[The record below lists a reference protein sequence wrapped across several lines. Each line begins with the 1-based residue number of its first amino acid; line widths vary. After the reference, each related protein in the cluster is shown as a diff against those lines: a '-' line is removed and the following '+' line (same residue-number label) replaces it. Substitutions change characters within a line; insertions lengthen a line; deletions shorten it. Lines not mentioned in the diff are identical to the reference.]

1 MNSRTIK
8 LLEYNR
14 ILEMLAEQ
22 AGSELTKERI
32 SKLEPM
38 THLHAIQ
45 DAQTETT
52 EAVSVILYKGNI
64 PVGAFPDLSRIL
76 KMARKG
82 RVLNMREL
90 LQVRVCLQIAREV
103 KTFLTEDVPEIPT
116 LQEIGNLLE
125 RVDELEKDIDR
136 CVLSED
142 EMADSA
148 SPELKRI
155 RKEIRNK
162 NESIRNRLNK
172 TVSTSSAQK
181 FLQEAIVTMRNG
193 RYVIPV
199 KREYA
204 NMFPGLVHDQSQS
217 GSTLFI
223 EPQSVVNM
231 NNELRELD
239 LAEQAEITRILEMFS
254 GRVAEHF
261 HGLNNNQKL
270 LLELDFISAKG
281 KLSLQ
286 MNAFEPRMNTEGIL
300 EIYHGRHPLIPAD
313 KVVPINV
320 SLGEN

>member
-64 PVGAFPDLSRIL
+64 PGGAFAHLSRIL

-116 LQEIGNLLE
+116 LQEIGNLLV
-125 RVDELEKDIDR
+125 RVDDLEKDIDR

-148 SPELKRI
+148 SRELNRI
-155 RKEIRNK
+155 R
-162 NESIRNRLNK
+162 
-172 TVSTSSAQK
+172 
-181 FLQEAIVTMRNG
+181 
-193 RYVIPV
+193 
-199 KREYA
+199 
-204 NMFPGLVHDQSQS
+204 
-217 GSTLFI
+217 
-223 EPQSVVNM
+223 
-231 NNELRELD
+231 
-239 LAEQAEITRILEMFS
+239 
-254 GRVAEHF
+254 
-261 HGLNNNQKL
+261 
-270 LLELDFISAKG
+270 
-281 KLSLQ
+281 
-286 MNAFEPRMNTEGIL
+286 
-300 EIYHGRHPLIPAD
+300 
-313 KVVPINV
+313 
-320 SLGEN
+320 

>member
-116 LQEIGNLLE
+116 LQEIGNLLV
-125 RVDELEKDIDR
+125 RVDELE
-136 CVLSED
+136 
-142 EMADSA
+142 
-148 SPELKRI
+148 
-155 RKEIRNK
+155 
-162 NESIRNRLNK
+162 
-172 TVSTSSAQK
+172 
-181 FLQEAIVTMRNG
+181 
-193 RYVIPV
+193 
-199 KREYA
+199 
-204 NMFPGLVHDQSQS
+204 
-217 GSTLFI
+217 
-223 EPQSVVNM
+223 
-231 NNELRELD
+231 
-239 LAEQAEITRILEMFS
+239 
-254 GRVAEHF
+254 
-261 HGLNNNQKL
+261 
-270 LLELDFISAKG
+270 
-281 KLSLQ
+281 
-286 MNAFEPRMNTEGIL
+286 
-300 EIYHGRHPLIPAD
+300 
-313 KVVPINV
+313 
-320 SLGEN
+320 